1 MEILIS
7 YQSKRPIYE
16 QIVIQIKK
24 KILEGELKVGT
35 NIPAMRTLAKSLNV
49 SVVTVQKAYE
59 ILRDEGFINTIVGKG
74 TFVNLPEIGEL
85 KIQKKDELILLVK
98 QVITFAY
105 SNGYTKEEAMEIFR
119 EESEI
124 FNKDK

>member
-16 QIVIQIKK
+16 QIVIQVKK
-24 KILEGELKVGT
+24 KILEGDLKVGT

-74 TFVNLPEIGEL
+74 TFVKLPEIDEL
-85 KIQKKDELILLVK
+85 KIQKKDELNLLIK
-98 QVITFAY
+98 QVITFAL
-105 SNGYTKEEAMEIFR
+105 SNGYTKGEAMEIFR
-119 EESEI
+119 EQIEI
-124 FNKDK
+124 FYKDR

>member
-7 YQSKRPIYE
+7 YQSKKPIYE

-105 SNGYTKEEAMEIFR
+105 SNGYTKEEVMEIFR
-119 EESEI
+119 EEIEI
-124 FNKDK
+124 FNKDR

>member
-74 TFVNLPEIGEL
+74 TFVKLPEINEL
-85 KIQKKDELILLVK
+85 KIQKKDELISLVK
-98 QVITFAY
+98 QAITFAY

-119 EESEI
+119 EEIEI
-124 FNKDK
+124 FNKDR

>member
-7 YQSKRPIYE
+7 YQSKKPIYE

-74 TFVNLPEIGEL
+74 TFVKLPEIGEL

-98 QVITFAY
+98 QAITFAY
-105 SNGYTKEEAMEIFR
+105 SNGYTKEEVMEIFR
-119 EESEI
+119 EEIEI
-124 FNKDK
+124 FNKDR

>member
-7 YQSKRPIYE
+7 YQSKKPIYE

-59 ILRDEGFINTIVGKG
+59 ILRHEGFINTIVGKG

>member
-7 YQSKRPIYE
+7 YQSKKPIYE

-74 TFVNLPEIGEL
+74 TFVKLPEINEL
-85 KIQKKDELILLVK
+85 KIQKKDELISLVK
-98 QVITFAY
+98 QAITFAY

-119 EESEI
+119 EEIEI
-124 FNKDK
+124 FNKDR

>member
-24 KILEGELKVGT
+24 KILEGELKAGT

>member
-59 ILRDEGFINTIVGKG
+59 ILRHEGFINTIVGKG